1 MALAFEPDRVMYDD
15 RERMI
20 RILALDGL
28 QPVRCAVSRAA
39 LVALEDDALAG
50 PYAMAITY
58 RRNRSL
64 VQEIARRKYLARRFE
79 GDTIVVR
86 LDDINAHLADR
97 SKAIETV

>member
-79 GDTIVVR
+79 GGDTIVVR
-86 LDDINAHLADR
+86 LDDINAQLEDR
-97 SKAIETV
+97 PTAKGV

>member
-97 SKAIETV
+97 P